1 VGVILEAAAHI
12 LEQQGFEGY
21 TTNSIAERAGV
32 SIGSLYQYYPGK
44 DAITIALI
52 EQESAVLLDAVVK
65 AARMDDW
72 ADALRSMIR
81 AATEHQLTRPKLA
94 RLLDFEEARLP
105 FPAHAVRV
113 GSTIQAAIAEVLKK
127 CPDRSPEDV
136 AVLAYDIL
144 AITRG
149 LTDSAGERGETDI
162 GELERRVI
170 RAVFGYLERLVSQ
183 RPAIPQLIH
192 PPHLSRQ
199 PSLLPDP
206 FQDGLA
212 RAIRAFQRLPEP
224 IPRAHLILWNTIIL
238 KRLICD
244 IRWNT
249 VIPAAT
255 FKRSTRSGRLGSSR
269 PQQDGLFP
277 WHIGRS

>member
-1 VGVILEAAAHI
+1 MGVILEAAAHI

-32 SIGSLYQYYPGK
+32 SIGSLYQYFPGK

-65 AARMDDW
+65 ATRMDDW

-81 AATEHQLTRPKLA
+81 AATEHQLTRPKLS

-113 GSTIQAAIAEVLKK
+113 GSTIHAAIAEVLKQR
-127 CPDRSPEDV
+127 PEHSPEDV
-136 AVLAYDIL
+136 SVLAYDIL

-170 RAVFGYLERLVSQ
+170 RAVFGYLER
-183 RPAIPQLIH
+183 P
-192 PPHLSRQ
+192 
-199 PSLLPDP
+199 
-206 FQDGLA
+206 
-212 RAIRAFQRLPEP
+212 
-224 IPRAHLILWNTIIL
+224 
-238 KRLICD
+238 
-244 IRWNT
+244 
-249 VIPAAT
+249 
-255 FKRSTRSGRLGSSR
+255 
-269 PQQDGLFP
+269 
-277 WHIGRS
+277 

>member
-1 VGVILEAAAHI
+1 MTPPRSVTRLNPRKQPAQPRSSRTVGVILEAAAHI

-72 ADALRSMIR
+72 AEALRSMIR

-113 GSTIQAAIAEVLKK
+113 GSTIQTAITEVLKK
-127 CPDRSPEDV
+127 RPDRSPEDV

-162 GELERRVI
+162 DELERRVI
-170 RAVFGYLERLVSQ
+170 RAVFGYLER
-183 RPAIPQLIH
+183 P
-192 PPHLSRQ
+192 
-199 PSLLPDP
+199 
-206 FQDGLA
+206 
-212 RAIRAFQRLPEP
+212 
-224 IPRAHLILWNTIIL
+224 
-238 KRLICD
+238 
-244 IRWNT
+244 
-249 VIPAAT
+249 
-255 FKRSTRSGRLGSSR
+255 
-269 PQQDGLFP
+269 
-277 WHIGRS
+277 

>member
-1 VGVILEAAAHI
+1 MTPTRSATRLNPRKQPAQPRSSRTVGVILEAAAHI

-162 GELERRVI
+162 DELERRVI
-170 RAVFGYLERLVSQ
+170 RAVFGYLER
-183 RPAIPQLIH
+183 P
-192 PPHLSRQ
+192 
-199 PSLLPDP
+199 
-206 FQDGLA
+206 
-212 RAIRAFQRLPEP
+212 
-224 IPRAHLILWNTIIL
+224 
-238 KRLICD
+238 
-244 IRWNT
+244 
-249 VIPAAT
+249 
-255 FKRSTRSGRLGSSR
+255 
-269 PQQDGLFP
+269 
-277 WHIGRS
+277 

>member
-12 LEQQGFEGY
+12 LEEQGFDGY

-52 EQESAVLLDAVVK
+52 EQESAVLLDAMTK
-65 AARMDDW
+65 AASMEDW

-81 AATEHQLTRPKLA
+81 GATEHQLTRPKLA

-113 GSTIQAAIAEVLKK
+113 GSTIHTAIAGVLKK
-127 CPDRSPEDV
+127 RPECSHEDV

-144 AITRG
+144 AIARG

-170 RAVFGYLERLVSQ
+170 RAVFGYLER
-183 RPAIPQLIH
+183 
-192 PPHLSRQ
+192 
-199 PSLLPDP
+199 
-206 FQDGLA
+206 
-212 RAIRAFQRLPEP
+212 
-224 IPRAHLILWNTIIL
+224 T
-238 KRLICD
+238 
-244 IRWNT
+244 
-249 VIPAAT
+249 
-255 FKRSTRSGRLGSSR
+255 
-269 PQQDGLFP
+269 
-277 WHIGRS
+277 

>member
-1 VGVILEAAAHI
+1 MGVILEAAAHI

-81 AATEHQLTRPKLA
+81 AATAHQLTRPKLA
-94 RLLDFEEARLP
+94 RLLDFEETRLP

-113 GSTIQAAIAEVLKK
+113 GSTIQAVIVEVLKK

-162 GELERRVI
+162 DELERRVI
-170 RAVFGYLERLVSQ
+170 HAVFGYLER
-183 RPAIPQLIH
+183 P
-192 PPHLSRQ
+192 
-199 PSLLPDP
+199 
-206 FQDGLA
+206 
-212 RAIRAFQRLPEP
+212 
-224 IPRAHLILWNTIIL
+224 
-238 KRLICD
+238 
-244 IRWNT
+244 
-249 VIPAAT
+249 
-255 FKRSTRSGRLGSSR
+255 
-269 PQQDGLFP
+269 
-277 WHIGRS
+277 

>member
-1 VGVILEAAAHI
+1 MTPPRSATRLNPRKQPAQPRSSRTVGDILEAAAHI

-52 EQESAVLLDAVVK
+52 EQQSAVLLDAVVK

-127 CPDRSPEDV
+127 RPARPLEDV
-136 AVLAYDIL
+136 PVLAYDIL

-170 RAVFGYLERLVSQ
+170 RAVFGYLER
-183 RPAIPQLIH
+183 P
-192 PPHLSRQ
+192 
-199 PSLLPDP
+199 
-206 FQDGLA
+206 
-212 RAIRAFQRLPEP
+212 
-224 IPRAHLILWNTIIL
+224 
-238 KRLICD
+238 
-244 IRWNT
+244 
-249 VIPAAT
+249 
-255 FKRSTRSGRLGSSR
+255 
-269 PQQDGLFP
+269 
-277 WHIGRS
+277 

>member
-1 VGVILEAAAHI
+1 MTPPRSATRLNPRKQPAQPRSSRTVGIILEAAAHI

-21 TTNSIAERAGV
+21 TTNAIAERAGV

-113 GSTIQAAIAEVLKK
+113 GSAIHAAIAEVLKK
-127 CPDRSPEDV
+127 RPERVPEDV
-136 AVLAYDIL
+136 SVLAYDIL

-170 RAVFGYLERLVSQ
+170 RAVFGYVERL
-183 RPAIPQLIH
+183 
-192 PPHLSRQ
+192 
-199 PSLLPDP
+199 
-206 FQDGLA
+206 
-212 RAIRAFQRLPEP
+212 
-224 IPRAHLILWNTIIL
+224 
-238 KRLICD
+238 
-244 IRWNT
+244 
-249 VIPAAT
+249 
-255 FKRSTRSGRLGSSR
+255 
-269 PQQDGLFP
+269 
-277 WHIGRS
+277 

>member
-1 VGVILEAAAHI
+1 MTTNRRQSLKPRKIPQQSRAEQTVATILEAAARV
-12 LEQQGFEGY
+12 LESKGLDGLN
-21 TTNSIAERAGV
+21 TNLVAQRAGV
-32 SIGSLYQYYPGK
+32 SVGTLYQYFPGK

-52 EQESAVLLDAVVK
+52 EQESAVLLDTVVK

-81 AATEHQLTRPKLA
+81 GATEHQLTRPKLA

-127 CPDRSPEDV
+127 RSESSSEDV
-136 AVLAYDIL
+136 AVLAFDIL

-170 RAVFGYLERLVSQ
+170 RAVFGYLER
-183 RPAIPQLIH
+183 P
-192 PPHLSRQ
+192 
-199 PSLLPDP
+199 
-206 FQDGLA
+206 
-212 RAIRAFQRLPEP
+212 
-224 IPRAHLILWNTIIL
+224 
-238 KRLICD
+238 
-244 IRWNT
+244 
-249 VIPAAT
+249 
-255 FKRSTRSGRLGSSR
+255 
-269 PQQDGLFP
+269 
-277 WHIGRS
+277 

>member
-12 LEQQGFEGY
+12 LEQQGFESY

-52 EQESAVLLDAVVK
+52 EQQSAVLLDVVVK

-72 ADALRSMIR
+72 ADALRAMVR
-81 AATEHQLTRPKLA
+81 GATEHQLTRPKLA

-127 CPDRSPEDV
+127 RPECSTEDV
-136 AVLAYDIL
+136 SVLACDIL
-144 AITRG
+144 AMTRG

-162 GELERRVI
+162 DELERRVI
-170 RAVFGYLERLVSQ
+170 RAVFGYLER
-183 RPAIPQLIH
+183 P
-192 PPHLSRQ
+192 
-199 PSLLPDP
+199 
-206 FQDGLA
+206 
-212 RAIRAFQRLPEP
+212 
-224 IPRAHLILWNTIIL
+224 
-238 KRLICD
+238 
-244 IRWNT
+244 
-249 VIPAAT
+249 
-255 FKRSTRSGRLGSSR
+255 
-269 PQQDGLFP
+269 
-277 WHIGRS
+277 

>member
-1 VGVILEAAAHI
+1 MTPPRSATRLNPRKQPAQPRSSRTVGVILEAAAHI
-12 LEQQGFEGY
+12 LEQHGFEGY

-127 CPDRSPEDV
+127 RPEHLAEDV

-162 GELERRVI
+162 GELESRVI
-170 RAVFGYLERLVSQ
+170 RAVFGYLERS
-183 RPAIPQLIH
+183 
-192 PPHLSRQ
+192 
-199 PSLLPDP
+199 
-206 FQDGLA
+206 
-212 RAIRAFQRLPEP
+212 
-224 IPRAHLILWNTIIL
+224 
-238 KRLICD
+238 
-244 IRWNT
+244 
-249 VIPAAT
+249 
-255 FKRSTRSGRLGSSR
+255 
-269 PQQDGLFP
+269 
-277 WHIGRS
+277 

>member
-1 VGVILEAAAHI
+1 VSIILEAAAHI
-12 LEQQGFEGY
+12 LEQQGFDGY

-32 SIGSLYQYYPGK
+32 SIGSLYQYFPGK

-52 EQESAVLLDAVVK
+52 EQESAVLLDTVVK

-81 AATEHQLTRPKLA
+81 GATEHQLTRPKLA

-127 CPDRSPEDV
+127 RSESSSEDV
-136 AVLAYDIL
+136 AVLAFDIL

-170 RAVFGYLERLVSQ
+170 RAVFGYLER
-183 RPAIPQLIH
+183 P
-192 PPHLSRQ
+192 
-199 PSLLPDP
+199 
-206 FQDGLA
+206 
-212 RAIRAFQRLPEP
+212 
-224 IPRAHLILWNTIIL
+224 
-238 KRLICD
+238 
-244 IRWNT
+244 
-249 VIPAAT
+249 
-255 FKRSTRSGRLGSSR
+255 
-269 PQQDGLFP
+269 
-277 WHIGRS
+277 